1 LRPSMRAKA
10 IAKGAVAVSSVELVR
25 RCRRPMLGGNGTPP
39 AAPPP
44 DAARGSGA
52 AGRRI
57 LDNRRYNSL
66 IMLPLVTSP
75 AGFAGLAAASL
86 IIFVVGLLLFRG
98 KRNV

>member
-1 LRPSMRAKA
+1 MTK
-10 IAKGAVAVSSVELVR
+10 VTSSH
-25 RCRRPMLGGNGTPP
+25 
-39 AAPPP
+39 AAAQPP